1 MGKKSRRN
9 KAPRR
14 TRKDVDDALAPF
26 VGAADEYE
34 PGDRFRLPEEY
45 GIDDQ
50 KARVLGIEHYKISG
64 GVEFLTSLRESGKE
78 DEEME
83 MMTEFMYL
91 TVFPT
96 NKKKGFEAAL
106 RMVRRWPR
114 FRPYWRRVRRR
125 VCEYCGKRN
134 DLSEPRLKVC
144 SGCGVARYCDET
156 CQANDFESHNQVCL
170 VLACRWNGVGP
181 LPFCLSPLVVH
192 GRYQDKALIPNAR
205 ARERIREELEAARF
219 RSENK

>member
-91 TVFPT
+91 TVFP
-96 NKKKGFEAAL
+96 
-106 RMVRRWPR
+106 M
-114 FRPYWRRVRRR
+114 
-125 VCEYCGKRN
+125 
-134 DLSEPRLKVC
+134 
-144 SGCGVARYCDET
+144 ARYCDET
-156 CQANDFESHNQVCL
+156 CQANDFENHNRICL
-170 VLACRWNGVGP
+170 VLACRWNGIGRLP
-181 LPFCLSPLVVH
+181 LCLSPLIVH
-192 GRYQDKALIPNAR
+192 GRYMDKALIPNAR
-205 ARERIREELEAARF
+205 ARERIREELEEARV
-219 RSENK
+219 RCEK

>member
-1 MGKKSRRN
+1 M
-9 KAPRR
+9 
-14 TRKDVDDALAPF
+14 DDALAPF
-26 VGAADEYE
+26 VGAADDHRHA
-34 PGDRFRLPEEY
+34 DRFRLPEEY
-45 GIDDQ
+45 GIDDE
-50 KARVLGIEHYKISG
+50 KARVLADEHFS
-64 GVEFLTSLRESGKE
+64 SREAELLEIIGDASNE

-91 TVFPT
+91 TVYPA

-134 DLSEPRLKVC
+134 DLSEPRLQVC

-156 CQANDFESHNQVCL
+156 CQANDFENHNQVCL
-170 VLACRWNGVGP
+170 VLACRWNGVGRLP
-181 LPFCLSPLVVH
+181 LCLSPLIVH
-192 GRYQDKALIPNAR
+192 GRYTDKALIPNAR
-205 ARERIREELEAARF
+205 ARERIREELEEARV
-219 RSENK
+219 RCEK